1 MNRCWDRGLVPQ
13 GGGST
18 NGVMMSRIEGNE
30 WRSREGMSC
39 EELNKQLE
47 PFKLMVFDEE
57 TEDVWATLVLWLS
70 EDYKQNVFDTR
81 QEEGFVGNGYDWNSL
96 ANVFLEENIPE
107 LMEVLSFDSEEG
119 LFSIGSED
127 VEAVKKFAIGFKV
140 LCDDESEMVDLFSRA
155 ILD

>member
-1 MNRCWDRGLVPQ
+1 
-13 GGGST
+13 
-18 NGVMMSRIEGNE
+18 MSY
-30 WRSREGMSC
+30 

-57 TEDVWATLVLWLS
+57 TEDVWATLVLWLN

-81 QEEGFVGNGYDWNSL
+81 QEEGFIGNGYDWNSL
-96 ANVFLEENIPE
+96 AAVFLEEKMSE
-107 LMEVLSFDSEEG
+107 LVDALSFDSEAG

-127 VEAVKKFAIGFKV
+127 VEAVKKFALGFKAM
-140 LCDDESEMVDLFSRA
+140 CDDEREMMDLLSRA